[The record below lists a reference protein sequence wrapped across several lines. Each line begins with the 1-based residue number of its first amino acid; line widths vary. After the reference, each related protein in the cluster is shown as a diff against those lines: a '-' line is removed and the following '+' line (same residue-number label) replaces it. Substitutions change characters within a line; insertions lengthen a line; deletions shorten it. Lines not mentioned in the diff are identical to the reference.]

1 MPRTRV
7 DKTAYMITRFND
19 YVRGELKRLKK
30 PQKAL
35 ADYLGISRPSLSLR
49 LLGEVKW
56 TMEEVLET
64 FEFLEFDTLE
74 FNTYLLTKGETKC
87 LSKK

>member
-7 DKTAYMITRFND
+7 DKTSYLISRFND
-19 YVRGELKRLKK
+19 FVRGELKRLKK

-74 FNTYLLTKGETKC
+74 FNTYLLAKGETKC

>member
-19 YVRGELKRLKK
+19 YVRGELKRRKK

-74 FNTYLLTKGETKC
+74 FNTYLITKGETK
-87 LSKK
+87 

>member
-1 MPRTRV
+1 MPRTMV
-7 DKTAYMITRFND
+7 DKTSYMISRFND
-19 YVRGELKRLKK
+19 YVRGELKRRRK
-30 PQKAL
+30 PQQAL

-74 FNTYLLTKGETKC
+74 FNTYLLAKGETKC